1 MSFALWQMLRL
12 KLLTPKRER
21 FALEYLI
28 DLCATRAAIRSGF
41 SRRTAYAQGSR
52 LMKNPE
58 VRAAIQ
64 ANMDRRARS
73 INVKADDVLSEI
85 SRVAL
90 HRIVVGLGKSYAP
103 KITMQSKQ
111 KALDQLKRHLGPY
124 GDKVQAA
131 CFEHFVE
138 RVQASS
144 AETPVA
150 DVERPRRAAPSPASD
165 YCDWLPPA
173 GHAAQPSTS
182 DQVITDYDPSG
193 AIDE

>member
-1 MSFALWQMLRL
+1 MTAR
-12 KLLTPKRER
+12 RER
-21 FALEYLI
+21 FTKEFLI
-28 DLCATRAAIRSGF
+28 DLCATRAAVRAGY
-41 SRRTAYAQGSR
+41 SRRTANVQGPR

-64 ANMDRRARS
+64 AEMDERARR

-90 HRIVVGLGKSYAP
+90 HRIVVGLGRSYAP
-103 KITMQSKQ
+103 KIKMQSKQ

-124 GDKVQAA
+124 GDKVMAA

-138 RVQASS
+138 RVQAST
-144 AETPVA
+144 AETSVA
-150 DVERPRRAAPSPASD
+150 DVERPRQVAPSPASEH
-165 YCDWLPPA
+165 CDWLPPA

-193 AIDE
+193 AGDE